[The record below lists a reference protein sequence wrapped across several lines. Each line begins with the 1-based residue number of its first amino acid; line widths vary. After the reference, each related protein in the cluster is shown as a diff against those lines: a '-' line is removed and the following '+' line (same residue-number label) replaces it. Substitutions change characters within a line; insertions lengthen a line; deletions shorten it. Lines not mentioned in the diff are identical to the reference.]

1 MTKHESDRSTMV
13 SRRRVLR
20 DGALVAGGAA
30 FAAGVFAAAPAFAGK
45 TSQKG
50 VSYQATPKGAAR
62 CDNCK
67 FWQPPAACKVVDGI
81 ISPAG
86 WCTLYAKKH

>member
-1 MTKHESDRSTMV
+1 MSTNPFDRSV
-13 SRRRVLR
+13 VLSRRRVLR
-20 DGALVAGGAA
+20 NGALVAGGAA
-30 FAAGVFAAAPAFAGK
+30 FAAGVFSAAPAFAAK

-67 FWQPPAACKVVDGI
+67 FWQPPASCKVVEGV

-86 WCTLYAKKH
+86 WCTLYAKTR